1 MHKLKVTVLIQNGVQ
16 GSQLCLAL
24 PDLPAGDDCAWEH
37 TVRHCLVQDQ
47 MQMLIHS
54 VLNTVFAEG
63 ARQHIVDSITQLCC
77 QVEESH
83 SQIAVFPIGRI
94 AHNDIKFGGF
104 RCLQVTSALAVDE
117 INLCVI
123 QPKLIIQILF

>member
-1 MHKLKVTVLIQNGVQ
+1 MTHSYKVVTVHTSLIKSVQEHPTTGSTAHSAYAHMRMIRMHKLKVTVLAQNRVQ

-63 ARQHIVDSITQLCC
+63 AGAA
-77 QVEESH
+77 H
-83 SQIAVFPIGRI
+83 SGLYHSAAQIG
-94 AHNDIKFGGF
+94 
-104 RCLQVTSALAVDE
+104 
-117 INLCVI
+117 
-123 QPKLIIQILF
+123 